1 MEKDKKLKPY
11 KELSK
16 KQQERVSELIQKIE
30 ALNEVVEKKVSE
42 ARTEASKLSDELDW
56 DNPYDYQFVDEIDS
70 CLRFFGKDMKLF

>member
-30 ALNEVVEKKVSE
+30 ALNEVVDKKVSE
-42 ARTEASKLSDELDW
+42 ARTEASKLLDELDW
-56 DNPYDYQFVDEIDS
+56 DNPYDYQFVDKIDS